1 MTKQLLPVSGEPSG
15 WQLLAETAA
24 DRLPGSEEQLLAQL
38 MAAVQELNLQPPQ
51 LGRIS
56 NLFSRALS
64 RGTHREE
71 PARPS
76 PIRARIWLLRS
87 CTHDC
92 GWGFFLVETTG
103 ERAGSTAPAETG
115 RLVQLFLY
123 QERNL

>member
-1 MTKQLLPVSGEPSG
+1 MAKQLLPVGGEPSA
-15 WQLLAETAA
+15 WQLLAESAA
-24 DRLPGSEEQLLAQL
+24 DRLPGSEEQLLTQL

-56 NLFSRALS
+56 DLFSRALS
-64 RGTHREE
+64 RAPHREE
-71 PARPS
+71 PARSS
-76 PIRARIWLLRS
+76 PVCVRIWLLSS

-103 ERAGSTAPAETG
+103 EKAGSTAPAETG